1 MVSTTDADRTEK
13 LGITLHDLLYRF
25 SAAAKNVM
33 FDADK
38 SLYELFLGHYPD
50 LNQKELA
57 VCEIIVSALWDIGH
71 TYYSAIVPTTF
82 DYYKEVFS
90 DEKEVECTIKNMIEK
105 GVLKLKIH
113 FIYGFLPPPRCNHT
127 RCSKWLLKPKKSID
141 FTNGDI
147 LREGWMIISQQF
159 SDVANAAFG
168 PNAPN

>member
-57 VCEIIVSALWDIGH
+57 VCDMIVSALWDIRD
-71 TYYSAIVPTTF
+71 TYYDSVVTTTF
-82 DYYKEVFS
+82 EYHKEVFS
-90 DEKEVECTIKNMIEK
+90 DEKEVESTIKNMIER
-105 GVLKLKIH
+105 GVLKLNY
-113 FIYGFLPPPRCNHT
+113 FRYVFRPPRCNHT
-127 RCSKWLLKPKKSID
+127 SCSEWLLKPKKRKTIN
-141 FTNGDI
+141 FTNEDI
-147 LREGWMIISQQF
+147 ELEGWMIISQQF
-159 SDVANAAFG
+159 SGVMDAAFG
-168 PNAPN
+168 PHAPK

>member
-57 VCEIIVSALWDIGH
+57 VCDMIVSALWDIRD
-71 TYYSAIVPTTF
+71 TYYDSVVTTTF
-82 DYYKEVFS
+82 EYHKEVFS
-90 DEKEVECTIKNMIEK
+90 DEKEVESTIKNMIER
-105 GVLKLKIH
+105 GVLKLNY
-113 FIYGFLPPPRCNHT
+113 FRYVFRPPRCNHT
-127 RCSKWLLKPKKSID
+127 SCSEWLLKPKKRKTID